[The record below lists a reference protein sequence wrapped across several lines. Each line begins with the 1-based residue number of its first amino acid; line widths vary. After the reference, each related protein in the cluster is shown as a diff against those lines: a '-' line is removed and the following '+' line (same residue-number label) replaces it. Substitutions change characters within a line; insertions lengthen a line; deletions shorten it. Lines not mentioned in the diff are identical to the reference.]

1 MGISFPCKEHIIRMK
16 DRWEEANS
24 IERQVRK
31 DVWAKVS
38 VHIKKHWIPYV
49 IILII
54 GSLDLWFRYFTYWCD
69 RC

>member
-1 MGISFPCKEHIIRMK
+1 MR
-16 DRWEEANS
+16 DRWEETFS
-24 IERQVRK
+24 IERQIRK
-31 DVWAKVS
+31 DFWAKVLA
-38 VHIKKHWIPYV
+38 HLKEHWIPYV